1 MGELCDPV
9 FIFTVSGHS
18 SVTQHFPPEN
28 ATPPPLGTLITLI
41 PPNSH
46 LQAINLTNIFSKTRN
61 RFAYNVDINV
71 AFVHNY
77 LNRMTFKVVHAGNT
91 IDAWTIQTRPNVLS
105 YISPVQTHLQTKSM
119 SFLPFLYNWQQ

>member
-1 MGELCDPV
+1 MDLGSLELGMLLLKWLTANNDKNEVSTPCAAISLTRPESALGPIWVHCYHSIGELCDLV

-61 RFAYNVDINV
+61 RFAI
-71 AFVHNY
+71 
-77 LNRMTFKVVHAGNT
+77 MW
-91 IDAWTIQTRPNVLS
+91 I
-105 YISPVQTHLQTKSM
+105 
-119 SFLPFLYNWQQ
+119 